1 MGASSWDVS
10 SDASQAFS
18 KIFFLLPFFFA
29 LLLLSLA
36 VRTTM
41 TNSHHDMLAS
51 LLPTPTSG
59 QMGARDASHL
69 KPQVCYSTY
78 MFFYT
83 LLKITL
89 QPKTKWIQQ
98 RWQGVNRGSR
108 HDVSWAP
115 GMFFI
120 IHFFYC
126 LLNDHQQHHCFV
138 FCFFFHCSASVA
150 WVLFY

>member
-1 MGASSWDVS
+1 M
-10 SDASQAFS
+10 
-18 KIFFLLPFFFA
+18 P
-29 LLLLSLA
+29 
-36 VRTTM
+36 
-41 TNSHHDMLAS
+41 AS

-59 QMGARDASHL
+59 QMGAQDAMRL

-98 RWQGVNRGSR
+98 RRQGVNGGSR
-108 HDVSWAP
+108 CNVSRAP

-120 IHFFYC
+120 IYFFIVY
-126 LLNDHQQHHCFV
+126 
-138 FCFFFHCSASVA
+138 
-150 WVLFY
+150 